1 MRASKGDKKRKTEAN
16 IAAETSTDG
25 LDEAS
30 AEEVERLI
38 AEFGLVYER
47 KVRAKEEMVELPAE
61 PLAAGILSDVMMEMV
76 EPAEPRKP
84 TLGVGR
90 GRGLEGLRQVPGAR
104 CLPPT
109 TPHHASPLLP
119 TPHQYH
125 HHSSPL
131 LTTPHHASPGSVAM
145 EARLSIELAMGEAM
159 LTRVRSLT
167 SLPPMYGRNM

>member
-1 MRASKGDKKRKTEAN
+1 MRASKGDKGEKTEAN

-38 AEFGLVYER
+38 AELGLVYER

-61 PLAAGILSDVMMEMV
+61 PLAAGILPDDLTEMV
-76 EPAEPRKP
+76 EAAEPRKP

-104 CLPPT
+104 CLP
-109 TPHHASPLLP
+109 TPNHASPRFT
-119 TPHQYH
+119 TPP
-125 HHSSPL
+125 HSSPIPSPL
-131 LTTPHHASPGSVAM
+131 LTTPHHSPP
-145 EARLSIELAMGEAM
+145 R
-159 LTRVRSLT
+159 LTRLGCYGSEAEHRAGDGRSNVDARQIPNLT
-167 SLPPMYGRNM
+167 TPHVWVV